1 MIRLLLGLAAMCAM
15 GLGTANAQDSEG
27 GETVSTEDQTAMDA
41 GSSEAADD
49 AAIEEADERS
59 LSAAEKELEADL
71 ARFWGSRRK
80 VKVVQRRLFAK
91 DGRFETAIFGGVI
104 PNDDFIVY
112 YPTGLR
118 LSYHFSEAF
127 TVEASF
133 AEAIDSNTD
142 LTNFLEQEIDLKRA
156 DIQEVIKRYY
166 NVNILWA
173 PVYGKISLLGMKLSH
188 FETYVGT
195 GFGFFHTHETPEDNP
210 AGQAATKAAGSA
222 IFGFRWFIN
231 NSFNVRTEYRQHFF
245 QKFQGGVSIPVE
257 LTLGVGFTI

>member
-1 MIRLLLGLAAMCAM
+1 M

-27 GETVSTEDQTAMDA
+27 GDVVGADEQAAMDA
-41 GSSEAADD
+41 MAGDDASIEAAED
-49 AAIEEADERS
+49 AAVEEADERS
-59 LSAAEKELEADL
+59 LSAAEKELESDL

-91 DGRFETAIFGGVI
+91 DGRFEAALFGGVI

-127 TVEASF
+127 TVEASY

-173 PVYGKISLLGMKLSH
+173 PIYGKISLLGVKLSH
-188 FETYVGT
+188 FETYFGT
-195 GFGFFHTHETPEDNP
+195 GFGFFSTHETPEDNP

-222 IFGFRWFIN
+222 IFGFRWFIDN
-231 NSFNVRTEYRQHFF
+231 TFNIRTEYRQHFF
-245 QKFQGGVSIPVE
+245 KKFQGGVSIPVE